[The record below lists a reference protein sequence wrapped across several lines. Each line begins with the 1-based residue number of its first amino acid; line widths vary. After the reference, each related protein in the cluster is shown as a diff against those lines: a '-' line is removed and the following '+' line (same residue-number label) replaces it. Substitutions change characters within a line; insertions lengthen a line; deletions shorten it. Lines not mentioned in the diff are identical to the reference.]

1 MSRMRKMGIA
11 QAFDMIPLGGYIM
24 MKQCEQEVMAEA
36 ERRNELR
43 NGEHYSVVLCVDTLG
58 RPQGM
63 LVTRKESWASASDD
77 RLLNLMR
84 FAMKYVV

>member
-1 MSRMRKMGIA
+1 MNRMRKMGIA

-24 MKQCEQEVMAEA
+24 MKQCEQEVIAEA

-58 RPQGM
+58 RSQGL
-63 LVTRKESWASASDD
+63 LVTRRENWASASDE
-77 RLLNLMR
+77 RLLNLMHFAQR
-84 FAMKYVV
+84 FMT